1 MTMSTFATDGVSPF
15 VFHAGTAP
23 LLISIP
29 HMGTYIPPTISKRLT
44 APAQRLPDTDWHLD
58 RLYEFA
64 KGLGASVLQATHSR
78 YVVDLNRPPDNANL
92 YPGQDTTGLCP
103 VDLFDSSPLYLAG
116 QAPSEAE
123 ILERREA
130 IWRPYHHQLQ
140 VELARLRHLYP
151 KVVLWDAHSIR
162 SQVPRFFEGQLPD
175 LNLGTANGSSCSAAL
190 ADELLGLAAG
200 NEGTTAVLNG
210 RFKGGYIT
218 RCYGNPD
225 QGIHA
230 VQLEMTQRC
239 YMDETWPFAWQADRA
254 ARVQPVLMRM
264 IRACIGFT
272 GRP

>member
-1 MTMSTFATDGVSPF
+1 MSPFATDGIAPF

-29 HMGTYIPPTISKRLT
+29 HMGTYVPPGIAKRLT
-44 APAQRLPDTDWHLD
+44 DAALRVPDTDWHLD
-58 RLYEFA
+58 RLYAFA

-116 QAPSEAE
+116 QEPGEAE
-123 ILERREA
+123 VLERREA
-130 IWRPYHHQLQ
+130 VWRPYHIQLQ
-140 VELARLRHLYP
+140 FELARLRHLYP

-162 SQVPRFFEGQLPD
+162 SEVPRFFEGLLPD
-175 LNLGTANGSSCSAAL
+175 LNLGTANGSSCSPAL
-190 ADELLGLAAG
+190 ADDLLALAMA
-200 NEGTTAVLNG
+200 NQGTTAVLNG

-218 RCYGNPD
+218 RRYGNPD
-225 QGIHA
+225 EGVHA

-254 ARVQPVLMRM
+254 ALVQPVLREMM
-264 IRACIGFT
+264 QACIAFAE
-272 GRP
+272 RQ